1 MTVKMNLMIRTKN
14 RAADPEIGFLTK
26 SISKPYGRAKTMPP
40 AWELRASYPTGE
52 KQKIECD
59 ARESSDENFWKIGG

>member
-1 MTVKMNLMIRTKN
+1 MNLRIITKN
-14 RAADPEIGFLTK
+14 RAADPDIGFLTK
-26 SISKPYGRAKTMPP
+26 SISNPYGATAMPP

-59 ARESSDENFWKIGG
+59 ARESSNKDFWKIGG

>member
-1 MTVKMNLMIRTKN
+1 MGVKMNLRTMTKN

-26 SISKPYGRAKTMPP
+26 STSKPYGRATAKPP
-40 AWELRASYPTGE
+40 AWKLRASYPTGE

-59 ARESSDENFWKIGG
+59 ARESSNENFWKIGG